1 MKGRQDDS
9 EKEGPFFPCF
19 VRSLFLAFCLRQGTT
34 FCNNFPIFFSFS
46 LFSVPRVFAHTNLVN
61 TKSSSDCIRRCSL
74 FSGSLRRLCFFFF
87 CFFVLSFRP
96 FGIWYSG
103 FLYCEIVFRVLSL
116 CLSTSLALL
125 LAHTRTPF
133 RSPILFLVPVC
144 LTIDRLPVA
153 CAVLHGSSCL
163 EDAFDFFFSSLH
175 LLLVILKFLFLLCY
189 RFLSLCFSQLYWV
202 V

>member
-1 MKGRQDDS
+1 MTAKKKDPSSLVSCVLSFLPSAYVRVQRS
-9 EKEGPFFPCF
+9 VTISLFF
-19 VRSLFLAFCLRQGTT
+19 SLFLSSPFRVCLRTRIWLTRKVLQIA
-34 FCNNFPIFFSFS
+34 F
-46 LFSVPRVFAHTNLVN
+46 VVAV
-61 TKSSSDCIRRCSL
+61 CSL
-74 FSGSLRRLCFFFF
+74 ALSVVSASFFLF

-125 LAHTRTPF
+125 LAHTRTAF

-189 RFLSLCFSQLYWV
+189 RFLSLCFS
-202 V
+202 